1 LRGPTVCGKCWGM
14 ASLDPLAFVRPDPPA
29 VAAMASD
36 GANMRFAR
44 HRQLLARWP
53 VQPEAW
59 ARAVEDKRLASI
71 DRTPGAATFGR

>member
-1 LRGPTVCGKCWGM
+1 MGT
-14 ASLDPLAFVRPDPPA
+14 DPLHPSALVRPDPPP

-44 HRQLLARWP
+44 HAQLLARWP
-53 VQPEAW
+53 VLPESW
-59 ARAVEDKRLASI
+59 ARSVEAHRLAGV

>member
-1 LRGPTVCGKCWGM
+1 M
-14 ASLDPLAFVRPDPPA
+14 ASLDPLALVRTDPPP

-44 HRQLLARWP
+44 HRQLLERWP
-53 VQPEAW
+53 VQPEPW
-59 ARAVEDKRLASI
+59 ARAVEQRRLAAI